1 MRSESL
7 GSFKDKLKWGS
18 SGITERLQELL
29 QYKLAGCVMLGKL
42 FNLSE
47 AQFPHI

>member
-1 MRSESL
+1 MGQQWYNR
-7 GSFKDKLKWGS
+7 KIIRVATK
-18 SGITERLQELL
+18 
-29 QYKLAGCVMLGKL
+29 KLAGCVMLGKL